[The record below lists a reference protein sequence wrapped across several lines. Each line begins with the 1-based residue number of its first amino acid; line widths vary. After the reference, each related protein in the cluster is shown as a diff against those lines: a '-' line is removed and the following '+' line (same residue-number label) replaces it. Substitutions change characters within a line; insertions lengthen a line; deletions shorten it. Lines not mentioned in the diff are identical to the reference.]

1 MKEKAYDHA
10 PVSFGTNLGLV
21 LEYFDMYLED
31 PDSVSEE
38 MQILFETILQN
49 EGQISS
55 PKTGGS
61 NSKLENI
68 IKWAMDIRTYGHLVA
83 DVYPVYPPEVKNKPD
98 FSFESYGFTE
108 EDVKN
113 VDVETISPYLVDTFD
128 NEIGRASS
136 REGGRV
142 GG

>member
-1 MKEKAYDHA
+1 
-10 PVSFGTNLGLV
+10 
-21 LEYFDMYLED
+21 ED

-49 EGQISS
+49 EGHISS
-55 PKTGGS
+55 PQTCGS

-68 IKWAMDIRTYGHLVA
+68 IKCVMDIRTCGHLVA
-83 DVYPVYPPEVKNKPD
+83 VVYSVYPPEVKNKPD

-128 NEIGRASS
+128 NALDALNHLKETYTSPLSFEFSHINNEEE
-136 REGGRV
+136 REWFKE
-142 GG
+142 